1 MELSINDKILYIICP
16 CYNEEENLDNGYT
29 FNKLEAFVGEL
40 MEEGLCSRK
49 SRVLMVNDGSTDRTA
64 ELLVKK
70 HKENPLFSYIN
81 LSRNFGHQY
90 ALFSGLMKARE
101 HADITITIDADL
113 QQDIT
118 AMREFIKK
126 YNEGYEIVYGV
137 RDSRES
143 DGLFKRWSASIFY
156 SMMQKVADCN
166 IVKNHAD
173 YRLLSKKALN
183 TLAEFA
189 ETNLFLRGLVPLL
202 GYRSCIVYFKVSE
215 REFGESKYTLK
226 KMLRL
231 AVDGVTSLSTKP
243 MKMVFFVGMMIF
255 GVSCFITLSYF
266 MAFLKGKTVSGWT
279 SIILSLWLLGGL
291 IMMSIGCVGEYIG
304 KLYLETKRRPR
315 YIIDTF
321 EDDIEFEYKG

>member
-1 MELSINDKILYIICP
+1 
-16 CYNEEENLDNGYT
+16 
-29 FNKLEAFVGEL
+29 
-40 MEEGLCSRK
+40 
-49 SRVLMVNDGSTDRTA
+49 
-64 ELLVKK
+64 
-70 HKENPLFSYIN
+70 
-81 LSRNFGHQY
+81 
-90 ALFSGLMKARE
+90 MKARE
-101 HADITITIDADL
+101 IADITITIDADL

-126 YNEGYEIVYGV
+126 YSEGYEIVYGV

-143 DGLFKRWSASIFY
+143 DGLFKKWSASLFY
-156 SMMQKVADCN
+156 GMMQKVGGCN
-166 IVKNHAD
+166 IIKNHAD
-173 YRLLSKKALN
+173 YRLLSKKALDS
-183 TLAEFA
+183 LSEFG

-231 AVDGVTSLSTKP
+231 AVDGATSLSTRP
-243 MKMVFFVGMMIF
+243 IKMVFFIGMIIF

-266 MAFLKGKTVSGWT
+266 IAFLQGKAVSGWT
-279 SIILSLWLLGGL
+279 SIIMSLWLLGGL

-304 KLYLETKRRPR
+304 KLYLETKKRPR

-321 EDDIEFEYKG
+321 ENDIDFEYGEE